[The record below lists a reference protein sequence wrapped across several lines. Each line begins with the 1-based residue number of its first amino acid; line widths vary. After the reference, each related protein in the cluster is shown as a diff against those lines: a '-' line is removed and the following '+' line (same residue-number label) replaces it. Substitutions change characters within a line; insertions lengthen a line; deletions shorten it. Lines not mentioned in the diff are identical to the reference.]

1 MVSTTSAA
9 AAAAA
14 AAGTAAGG
22 LNVGGLSVTPVLA
35 LGPNG
40 TQQHILQ
47 VFDVNQS
54 RTTMWLT
61 GDGQKVTAAPMVTS
75 QLLGE
80 VDSSILASAMQQV
93 TSGDVDLQ
101 ETSPSSNSE

>member
-9 AAAAA
+9 
-14 AAGTAAGG
+14 GTAAGG
-22 LNVGGLSVTPVLA
+22 MNVGGLAVTPVLA

>member
-1 MVSTTSAA
+1 M
-9 AAAAA
+9 
-14 AAGTAAGG
+14 
-22 LNVGGLSVTPVLA
+22 NVGGLSVTPVLA

-47 VFDVNQS
+47 VIDLNRS
-54 RTTMWLT
+54 PSTMWLT

-75 QLLGE
+75 QLLGD

-93 TSGDVDLQ
+93 TSGDVVDLQ
-101 ETSPSSNSE
+101 ETSPSSNSD